1 MMTKQTVL
9 PITRKRPVLWFLL
22 PLLCVLLLAGCQ
34 GRAGEPEKEKAE
46 KKQEEKEVLV
56 ISSPEI
62 ETKET
67 EEPDEKPSDREETPA
82 DSAQPDKSGQ
92 ADGVSEEIANEPEK
106 KGILIAL
113 DPGHQSPDVDMS
125 ASEPNAPGSD
135 VMKMKA
141 TGGTSGRFTGIPEYQ
156 LNLDIALAVRDK
168 LTAQGYDVIMTRE
181 DNDTA
186 ISNAERASLANEKG
200 ADISV
205 RIHANG
211 SEDSSSNGALTLIG
225 SAQNPYVGQ
234 LYDDSTRLANSIL
247 DAYCSSTGMQ
257 NLGIQTNDTMT
268 GINWS
273 KIPVVIL
280 EMGFMTNEQDDNN
293 MADESYREKM
303 AEGITAGINAY
314 YGY

>member
-1 MMTKQTVL
+1 MITKQTIL
-9 PITRKRPVLWFLL
+9 PITRKRPVLWFIL
-22 PLLCVLLLAGCQ
+22 PLLCTLLLAGCQ
-34 GRAGEPEKEKAE
+34 GRADEPEKEKAE

-67 EEPDEKPSDREETPA
+67 EEPDEKSSDQKETPS
-82 DSAQPDKSGQ
+82 DSAQADKSGQ
-92 ADGVSEEIANEPEK
+92 SDRTHEEKANEPEK

>member
-1 MMTKQTVL
+1 MLM
-9 PITRKRPVLWFLL
+9 
-22 PLLCVLLLAGCQ
+22 LCGLLLAGCQ
-34 GRAGEPEKEKAE
+34 TGSSKEDNKAA
-46 KKQEEKEVLV
+46 KQEEQTGKKDDDKEVLV
-56 ISSPEI
+56 ISSPKI
-62 ETKET
+62 ET
-67 EEPDEKPSDREETPA
+67 EETDSKKDEGTDKNSSSDESDTTSDKNSDPASDKSSAEKPV
-82 DSAQPDKSGQ
+82 GQ
-92 ADGVSEEIANEPEK
+92 TEK

-113 DPGHQSPDVDMS
+113 DPGHQSASVDMS

-156 LNLDIALAVRDK
+156 LNLDIALAVRDE
-168 LTAQGYDVIMTRE
+168 LTTQGYDVIMTRE
-181 DNDTA
+181 DNETA
-186 ISNAERASLANEKG
+186 ISNAERATLANEQG

-211 SEDSSSNGALTLIG
+211 SEDSGANGALVLIG
-225 SAQNPYVGQ
+225 SGQNPYVGQ
-234 LYDDSTRLANSIL
+234 LYNDSSRLAESVLN
-247 DAYCSSTGMQ
+247 AYCDATGMQ

-273 KIPVVIL
+273 QIPVIIL

-293 MADESYREKM
+293 MADDAYRKKM
-303 AEGITAGINAY
+303 VEGIVTGINSY

>member
-1 MMTKQTVL
+1 MVM
-9 PITRKRPVLWFLL
+9 
-22 PLLCVLLLAGCQ
+22 LCGLLLAGCQ
-34 GRAGEPEKEKAE
+34 TENKDNKAAGQKEKQTEE
-46 KKQEEKEVLV
+46 KEEKEVLI
-56 ISSPEI
+56 ISSPRI
-62 ETKET
+62 ET
-67 EEPDEKPSDREETPA
+67 EESGTEQPSKTDETGQSDET
-82 DSAQPDKSGQ
+82 AQLSDKKSDEASGEKTDEQ
-92 ADGVSEEIANEPEK
+92 TEK

-156 LNLDIALAVRDK
+156 LNLEISLAVRDK

-181 DNDTA
+181 DNETA
-186 ISNAERASLANEKG
+186 ISNAERASLANDQG

-211 SEDSSSNGALTLIG
+211 SEDPSSNGALALIG
-225 SAQNPYVGQ
+225 SGQNPYVGH
-234 LYDDSTRLANSIL
+234 LYDDSSRLAESVLN
-247 DAYCSSTGMQ
+247 AYCDTTGMQ

-273 KIPVVIL
+273 KIPVIIL
-280 EMGFMTNEQDDNN
+280 EMGFMTNEQDDRN
-293 MADESYREKM
+293 MADEAYQKKM
-303 AEGITAGINAY
+303 VEGIVAGINSY